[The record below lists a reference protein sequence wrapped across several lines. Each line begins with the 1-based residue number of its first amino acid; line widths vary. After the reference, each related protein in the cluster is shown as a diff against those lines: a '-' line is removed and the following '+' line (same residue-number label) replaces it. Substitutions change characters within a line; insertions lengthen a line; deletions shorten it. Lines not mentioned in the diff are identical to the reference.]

1 MMETA
6 SAETRKPYLVLR
18 PAKGW
23 AALNLG
29 ELWHFRDLLFTL
41 AGRDVKLRYRQTALG
56 VTWVILQPLLLS
68 GILTLVFGVLSN
80 MPTGNIPPFLF
91 SFAGLLGYAAFN
103 STVTKGSMSLIGN
116 SQLVSK
122 VYFPRLAIP
131 LSTVLATLLDFC
143 VSFVVVL
150 VLMAIYRV
158 IPNARIFLMPVFLL
172 MFLAIGTGIG
182 LLAAALTVSYRDV
195 QYIIPV
201 VVGALQLLSP
211 IGFAYPDS
219 PKALK
224 WLPWYMILDPLAP
237 VVEAFRWSVLGQG
250 KVHWPYVGYSAV
262 FSIVVLFVGIVMFKR
277 MEREFADVI

>member
-1 MMETA
+1 MDTA
-6 SAETRKPYLVLR
+6 TVDTRKPYLVLR

-41 AGRDVKLRYRQTALG
+41 AGRDIKLRYRQTALG
-56 VTWVILQPLLLS
+56 VAWVVLQPLLVS
-68 GILTLVFGVLSN
+68 GILTLVFSIFSK
-80 MPTGNIPPFLF
+80 MPTGGLPPFVF

-103 STVTKGSMSLIGN
+103 NTVTKSSTSLVGN
-116 SQLVSK
+116 AQLVSK

-131 LSTVLATLLDFC
+131 ISTVLSTLLDFC
-143 VSFVVVL
+143 VSFGVVL
-150 VLMAIYRV
+150 VLMAIYR
-158 IPNARIFLMPVFLL
+158 IMPNARMLLMPVFLL
-172 MFLAIGTGIG
+172 MFLAIGTGLG

-201 VVGALQLLSP
+201 IVSALQLLSP
-211 IGFAYPDS
+211 IGFAYPES
-219 PKALK
+219 EKALK

-237 VVEAFRWSVLGQG
+237 VVEAFRWSVLGSG
-250 KVHWPYVGYSAV
+250 KVHWGYLLYSAV
-262 FSIVVLFVGIVMFKR
+262 FAIVVMFVGMVMFKR

>member
-1 MMETA
+1 MDTA
-6 SAETRKPYLVLR
+6 TVDTRKPYLVLR

-41 AGRDVKLRYRQTALG
+41 AGRDIKLRYRQTALG
-56 VTWVILQPLLLS
+56 VAWVVLQPLLVS
-68 GILTLVFGVLSN
+68 GILTLVFSIFSK
-80 MPTGNIPPFLF
+80 MPTGGIPPFVF

-103 STVTKGSMSLIGN
+103 NTVTKSSTSLVGN
-116 SQLVSK
+116 AQLVSK

-131 LSTVLATLLDFC
+131 ISTVISTLLDFC
-143 VSFVVVL
+143 VSFGVVL
-150 VLMAIYRV
+150 VLMAIYR
-158 IPNARIFLMPVFLL
+158 IMPNARMLLMPVFLL
-172 MFLAIGTGIG
+172 MFLAIGTGLG

-201 VVGALQLLSP
+201 IVSALQLLSP
-211 IGFAYPDS
+211 IGFAYPES
-219 PKALK
+219 EKALK

-237 VVEAFRWSVLGQG
+237 VVEAFRWSVLGSG
-250 KVHWPYVGYSAV
+250 KVHWGYLIYSAG
-262 FSIVVLFVGIVMFKR
+262 FAIVVMFVGMVMFKR